1 MRVAW
6 IIALVVCCASGL
18 AYTLAVLAGRQ
29 KANWFRWPLLGIGL
43 AAWFVAITLA
53 IIMEYQRGGE

>member
-29 KANWFRWPLLGIGL
+29 KARWFRWPLLAVGCTAWL
-43 AAWFVAITLA
+43 AAMVIAILFLREDT
-53 IIMEYQRGGE
+53 